1 MSFEDDIIATVR
13 DLIAKSKEVI
23 TYAGVVGGIDTTN
36 KIINVTVDGA
46 QAPTP
51 CLPLAHLDVVAGQRV
66 TVMKAAGTFYVI
78 GIMAFKQVVRLPTYT
93 GTHPTGTSPGDMW
106 YRSDLNHA
114 YININGTPTQADN

>member
-1 MSFEDDIIATVR
+1 MSFEDDILSTVR
-13 DLIAKSKEVI
+13 DLIKRSKEVI
-23 TYAGVVGGIDTTN
+23 TYAGIVGGIDTVN

-66 TVMKAAGTFYVI
+66 TVMKAAGTFYVV
-78 GIMAFKQVVRLPTYT
+78 GVLAFKQVVRLPTYT
-93 GTHPTGTSPGDMW
+93 GTHPTGTLAGDMW